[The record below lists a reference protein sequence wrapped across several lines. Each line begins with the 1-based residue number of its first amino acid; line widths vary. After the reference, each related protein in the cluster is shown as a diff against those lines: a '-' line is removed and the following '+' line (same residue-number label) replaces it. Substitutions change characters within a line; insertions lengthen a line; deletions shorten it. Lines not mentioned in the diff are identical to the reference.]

1 MWETEHGPQGGD
13 ELNLVLR
20 GRNYGWPLATYGTDY
35 MGKSIAVSSQYA
47 GTEQPIHFWI
57 PTSIAPSGLAVAT
70 EGSQT
75 TVWMGTLGTQMVVK
89 LTLEKNC
96 VVGEKYYLKN
106 QLGRVRDMRIDAAG
120 NVYALA
126 EGGAIYRL
134 KPSLEAASPSR
145 QAL

>member
-1 MWETEHGPQGGD
+1 
-13 ELNLVLR
+13 
-20 GRNYGWPLATYGTDY
+20 
-35 MGKSIAVSSQYA
+35 MGKSIAVSSQYT
-47 GTEQPIHFWI
+47 GTEQPIHFWV

-89 LTLEKNC
+89 LTLEHNC

-106 QLGRVRDMRIDAAG
+106 QLGRVRDMRVDAAG

-134 KPSLEAASPSR
+134 KPSIEAASPSK